1 MVVMKITIVG
11 GTGLIGTKL
20 CNLLREAGHQPLPA
34 SPNSGVDTLTG
45 EGLAEALAGAQVVV
59 DVSNSPSFADDVVM
73 RFFTTSTQNLLAA
86 EAAAGVPHHV
96 ALSVVGCDRLPDS
109 GYLRAKVAQETLI
122 RASAIPHSI
131 VQATQ
136 FFEFVKT
143 IADAC
148 TVEGKVRL
156 PPVGFQPVA
165 ADDVARVL
173 AGVATRTPLGGSVEL
188 GGPELFRFDEL
199 VRQGLAAAK
208 DLREVVSDP
217 GARYFGTSL
226 GDRSLVPGA
235 GSRQGE
241 IRFAIWLANTR
252 R

>member
-1 MVVMKITIVG
+1 MKITIVG

-20 CNLLREAGHQPLPA
+20 CNIMREAGHQPLTA

-45 EGLAEALAGAQVVV
+45 KGLAEALAGAQVVV
-59 DVSNSPSFADDVVM
+59 DVSNSPSFAEDAVL

-86 EAAAGVPHHV
+86 EATAGVLHHV
-96 ALSVVGCDRLPDS
+96 ALSVVGCERLPDS
-109 GYLRAKVAQETLI
+109 GYLRAKVAQEKLI

-131 VQATQ
+131 VKATQ

-156 PPVGFQPVA
+156 PPVDFQPVA
-165 ADDVARVL
+165 ADDVARVV
-173 AGVATRTPLGGSVEL
+173 AMVATGAPLHGSVEL

-199 VRQGLAAAK
+199 VRQGLADAK
-208 DLREVVSDP
+208 DPREVVSDP
-217 GARYFGTSL
+217 GARYFGTRL
-226 GDRSLVPGA
+226 ADDSLVPGA
-235 GSRQGE
+235 GGRQGE
-241 IRFAIWLANTR
+241 IRFATWLANAKR
-252 R
+252 